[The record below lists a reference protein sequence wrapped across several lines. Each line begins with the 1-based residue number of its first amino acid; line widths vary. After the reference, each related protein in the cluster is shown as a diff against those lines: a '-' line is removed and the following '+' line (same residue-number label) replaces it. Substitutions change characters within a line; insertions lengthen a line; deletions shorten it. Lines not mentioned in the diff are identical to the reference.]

1 MSDDKLEQLKQLA
14 ELDPDDAVVHYGL
27 GCEHLRRGEYG
38 EAAEALRR
46 TLQLQA
52 DYSAAWRE
60 LGKALEKL
68 ERREAALEAY
78 RRGLE
83 VAEKKGDLQ
92 TVREIAVF
100 LKRLEGG

>member
-1 MSDDKLEQLKQLA
+1 MTDDKLEQLKQLA

-27 GCEHLRRGEYG
+27 GCEYLRRGEF
-38 EAAEALRR
+38 EAATEALRR
-46 TLQLQA
+46 TLQLQP

-68 ERREAALEAY
+68 GRREAALEAY
-78 RRGLE
+78 RRGHE
-83 VAEKKGDLQ
+83 VAQEKGDLQ

-100 LKRLEGG
+100 LKRLEGS